1 MNRCIDLSQTV
12 SSGSRSDA
20 LEAASG
26 VLALHSRQDAKGAGE
41 WRKKATAIAVAV
53 INENRVAARRLS
65 ADLQQ
70 PRPPPS

>member
-1 MNRCIDLSQTV
+1 MTRCIELSQTV
-12 SSGSRSDA
+12 SSGSWSDA

-26 VLALHSRQDAKGAGE
+26 VLALHSKQDAKGAGE

-53 INENRVAARRLS
+53 INENKVQARRLS
-65 ADLQQ
+65 AELWS